1 MLIKLSDFLIWPSIT
16 ILTAVIL
23 YVAVRL
29 LMFAIFRSYFENKMK
44 FYEEEKQKRKEKN
57 NAIR

>member
-44 FYEEEKQKRKEKN
+44 FYEEEEQKRKEKN

>member
-1 MLIKLSDFLIWPSIT
+1 MLIKLSDFLIWPSII

>member
-29 LMFAIFRSYFENKMK
+29 VMFAIFRSYFENKMK

>member
-1 MLIKLSDFLIWPSIT
+1 MLIRLLDFLIWPSIT

-29 LMFAIFRSYFENKMK
+29 VMFAIFRSYFENKMK
-44 FYEEEKQKRKEKN
+44 FYEEEEQKRKEKN